1 MRAIIAGA
9 GRLGSRIARVLAA
22 EHEVTLVDLDER
34 RPAGPAGGAGGAGPR
49 IVLGD
54 ACEPAVLEHAGVHT
68 ADVLIA
74 ATDRDE
80 DNLVISHLAKTRFA
94 VPRVAARVND
104 PENTWL
110 FDEHWGVD
118 IAVPADMPLVA
129 LVEEVAGAVDTVSL
143 LRLGQTG
150 VGVVEIL
157 VSAGSRA
164 DGRRIDD
171 LRLPTGTLVAAV
183 IREGEPVFPARDL
196 PLRPGD
202 VLFLVSH
209 TATEQEI
216 RSAVQ

>member
-9 GRLGSRIARVLAA
+9 GRLGSRIARVLTA
-22 EHEVTLVDLDER
+22 EQHDVTLVDLDER
-34 RPAGPAGGAGGAGPR
+34 RPAGPAGGAGPGFVP
-49 IVLGD
+49 GD
-54 ACEPAVLEHAGVHT
+54 ACEPAVLEHAGVLT
-68 ADVLIA
+68 ADVLVA

-110 FDEHWGVD
+110 FDAHWGVD

-150 VGVVEIL
+150 VGVIETL

-171 LRLPTGTLVAAV
+171 LRLPAGTLVAAV
-183 IREGEPVFPARDL
+183 IRDGEPVFPTRDL

-202 VLFLVSH
+202 ILFLVSH